1 MDLTVIQRIL
11 GFLLMV
17 FSVTLLPP
25 IVVDL
30 IYQEGRWTSFF
41 FPLLLNLSVGFLIW
55 YPARHNRSEMRI
67 RDGFFIS
74 AMFWVVLSLVAST
87 PFQLMPELQLSFTDA
102 VFEATSGLTST
113 GGSVISGLDQL
124 PHGILYYRQQLNWL
138 GGLGIVVLAVAILPM
153 LGVGGMQ
160 LYKTEMSGPS
170 KNDKM
175 APRIAETARG
185 LWIVYLSLTVICTL
199 AFWLG
204 GMSWFDAIGYAFSV
218 MSLGGFAPHDASMG
232 YYDST
237 YLVFVGGIFILI
249 SGINFTLHFT
259 AWRSMGITH
268 YWRNPEVRMYLL
280 IVSIATLIISFTL
293 WLNHVYEDLDQAFL
307 YGFFNMISV
316 MTTTGL
322 TTTDL
327 SAWPSFIPILL
338 IMLSFIGGSA
348 GSTAGGI
355 KVVRILLLWK
365 QGMRELYRLVHPNSI
380 VPIKLGAQTVS
391 DGVISAVWAFFALY
405 IFTATFITLLFM
417 ATGLDFS
424 SAFATTAGTLNNMG
438 VGLSGNV
445 SGGFAGLSDTA
456 TWIAIVAMLLGRLE
470 LFTLLVLFT
479 RAFWRG

>member
-1 MDLTVIQRIL
+1 MDLRVIQRIL

-30 IYQEGRWTSFF
+30 IYKEHHWHNFF
-41 FPLLLNLSVGFLIW
+41 MPLLLNLGIGFLIW
-55 YPARHNRSEMRI
+55 YPARHNRNEIRV

-74 AMFWVVLSLVAST
+74 AMFWIVLSLVAST
-87 PFQLMPELQLSFTDA
+87 PFQLTPELNLSFTDA

-113 GGSVISGLDQL
+113 GASLISGLDTL

-138 GGLGIVVLAVAILPM
+138 GGLGIVILAVAILPM

-170 KNDKM
+170 KDDKM
-175 APRIAETARG
+175 APRIAETAKG
-185 LWIVYLSLTVICTL
+185 LWIIYLWLTAMCAT

-204 GMSWFDAIGYAFSV
+204 GMTPFDAIGYAFSV

-232 YYDST
+232 YYNT
-237 YLVFVGGIFILI
+237 PYLLAVGGFFMLIAGIQFTMHFI
-249 SGINFTLHFT
+249 
-259 AWRSMGITH
+259 AWRTKGIVH
-268 YWRNPEVRMYLL
+268 YWRSPEVRFYLL
-280 IVSIATLIISFTL
+280 IVTLSTCIIGITL
-293 WLNHVYEDLDQAFL
+293 WINHTFADIDEAFL
-307 YGFFNMISV
+307 TGFFNMISV

-327 SAWPSFIPILL
+327 SVWPSFIPVLL

-365 QGMRELYRLVHPNSI
+365 QGLRELHRLIHPNAI
-380 VPIKLGAQTVS
+380 VPIKLGARTVP
-391 DGVISAVWAFFALY
+391 DGIITSVWAFFALY
-405 IFTATFITLLFM
+405 IFTAAFITLLFM
-417 ATGLDFS
+417 ATGLDFF

-438 VGLSGNV
+438 VGLGGSI
-445 SGGFAGLSDTA
+445 SSGFAVLSDSA
-456 TWIAIVAMLLGRLE
+456 TWIGTFAMLLGRLE
-470 LFTLLVLFT
+470 LFTILVLFT
-479 RAFWRG
+479 RAFWKG